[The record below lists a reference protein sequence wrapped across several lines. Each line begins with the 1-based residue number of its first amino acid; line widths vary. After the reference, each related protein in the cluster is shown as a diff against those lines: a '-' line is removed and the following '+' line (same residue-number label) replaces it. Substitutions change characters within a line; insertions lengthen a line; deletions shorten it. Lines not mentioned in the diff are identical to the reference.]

1 MRRSHSQEDSR
12 AGRPNTSR
20 NPSLPMCG
28 STNCEAAVSSG
39 TSGKRGL
46 TPAAEDT
53 ASMSSSAERRR
64 GMAWEKLSRSLAFHS
79 LVTMDA

>member
-1 MRRSHSQEDSR
+1 
-12 AGRPNTSR
+12 
-20 NPSLPMCG
+20 MCG
-28 STNCEAAVSSG
+28 STSCDAAVSSG

-46 TPAAEDT
+46 APAAEDT

-79 LVTMDA
+79 LVAMDV